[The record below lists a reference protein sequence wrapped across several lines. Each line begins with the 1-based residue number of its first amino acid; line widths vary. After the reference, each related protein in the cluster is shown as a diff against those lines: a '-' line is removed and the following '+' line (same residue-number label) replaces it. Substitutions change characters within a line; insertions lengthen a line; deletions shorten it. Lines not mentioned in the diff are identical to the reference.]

1 MQTSTKR
8 GTPFEAHPDRGAVA
22 TVSHGHTNISVSGSD
37 VEPAQSLADRGQLY
51 FSAKRFLARPEIGDV
66 FSWGTNGL
74 SCRPPQS
81 DAARLNLYRCLP
93 QPEACHRLEVLLT
106 EAIAQPATPTGI
118 RQAVAASIGAFP
130 SGAKADP
137 IYKSNLVDLLTE
149 EAHIAGWYQ
158 LAVIGGLIRI
168 VRNSTF
174 LPAIPE
180 VFEAIDAA
188 REEIWSARVFAEKA
202 QEVFQELEDR
212 LIWAGLLTFDFDYDA
227 GWETLP

>member
-1 MQTSTKR
+1 M
-8 GTPFEAHPDRGAVA
+8 
-22 TVSHGHTNISVSGSD
+22 
-37 VEPAQSLADRGQLY
+37 
-51 FSAKRFLARPEIGDV
+51 
-66 FSWGTNGL
+66 
-74 SCRPPQS
+74 
-81 DAARLNLYRCLP
+81 
-93 QPEACHRLEVLLT
+93 EVLLT

-149 EAHIAGWYQ
+149 EAHIAGCYQ